1 MHNIFLVLMGENKY
15 LEANYFA
22 NRGHVVNDSQEQL
35 LIGSPTEEIVI
46 NMLGIMF

>member
-1 MHNIFLVLMGENKY
+1 MSLVLIGENKY

-22 NRGHVVNDSQEQL
+22 NRGHIVNDCQEQL
-35 LIGSPTEEIVI
+35 LIGSPTEETVI